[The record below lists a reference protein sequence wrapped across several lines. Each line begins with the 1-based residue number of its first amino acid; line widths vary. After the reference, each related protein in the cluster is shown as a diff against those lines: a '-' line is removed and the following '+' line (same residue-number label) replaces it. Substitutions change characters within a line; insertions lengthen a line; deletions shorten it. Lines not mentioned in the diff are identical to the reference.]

1 MSLNYKTA
9 YNKADGDEDA
19 YLRHLHIQKG
29 SDLNTDDR
37 LIAADEWTKYNGTRK
52 KSKSG
57 SSGSVGATLTTGI
70 DDILGNQ
77 RESFGGKSYTGEF
90 VGLQDAFRLFV
101 NDAQTGL
108 GSVGDMVSNLI
119 EMSKNQIL
127 LFYEQQTD
135 LFAKI
140 NQETGLSGA
149 LSKDF
154 REEITNTS
162 VYANR
167 LGISFDQVSSAITQ
181 ILENSGR
188 FRVMS
193 EETMNKIMLMSNVA
207 FKSVEDAAK
216 SIETFQNISLGAM
229 NAMEAVDK
237 MALSSFQLGLN
248 AKKTTEGVVTNLAKL
263 NQFGFKD
270 GVDGLNRMVQKSVEF
285 KTNLSDIFNLA
296 DKVMDPTNAIE
307 LSANLQVIGGAL
319 GDFNDP
325 LKMMY
330 MATNNVE
337 GLQDAL
343 IGSVEQLVQFNNE
356 SGRFEITGA
365 NLRRAKAMAE
375 TLGMSYDDL
384 ANTAVNAAQ
393 RTSAFTEMLS
403 SGMIMDEG
411 LKEFVANMA
420 QMKNGQM
427 VVEITSKELR
437 EELGGKTEIA
447 LNQMTDAQAALLK
460 GYQDEFIS
468 MDTTDIAIQQ
478 VNLMQNLDRNL
489 SFIAASTRLAAGKD
503 INQLLELTGL
513 NTKEINNSMRSSAD
527 SWVEF
532 GKDLNNNLIAK
543 PLQDVFNKVKL
554 DNTIPPTAI
563 PANGS
568 TATNASTQNK
578 QTNQSNSE
586 DSSLISEKVNKI
598 IMEVNV
604 SAPALLD
611 QFQKWLLANWDSIMK
626 DIKNNTYF
634 SNINRD

>member
-1 MSLNYKTA
+1 MSLDYRAA
-9 YNKADGDEDA
+9 YNRANGDKDA
-19 YLRHLHIQKG
+19 YLHHLHIQKG

-37 LIAADEWTKYNGTRK
+37 FIAAEEWIKYNGTKGGSR
-52 KSKSG
+52 G
-57 SSGSVGATLTTGI
+57 SSIGATLTSGI

-108 GSVGDMVSNLI
+108 GSVGDMISNII
-119 EMSKNQIL
+119 EMSKNQTL
-127 LFYEQQTD
+127 LFYKQQTD

-167 LGISFDQVSSAITQ
+167 LGISFDQVSTAVSK

-207 FKSVEDAAK
+207 FKSVEDAAN
-216 SIETFQNISLGAM
+216 SIESFQNISLGAM
-229 NAMEAVDK
+229 DAMEAVDK

-248 AKKTTEGVVTNLAKL
+248 AKKTTEGVVANLAKL

-270 GVDGLNRMVQKSVEF
+270 GIDGLNRMVQRSIEF

-330 MATNNVE
+330 MATNNIE

-343 IGSVEQLVQFNNE
+343 IGSVEQMVQFNNE

-375 TLGMSYDDL
+375 SLGMSYNDL
-384 ANTAVNAAQ
+384 ATTAVNAAQ

-403 SGMIMDEG
+403 SGNIMDEG

-427 VVEITSKELR
+427 VVEITSKELQ
-437 EELGGKTEIA
+437 EKLGGKTEIA
-447 LNQMTDAQAALLK
+447 LSQMTAAQAALLK

-503 INQLLELTGL
+503 INKLLELTGL
-513 NTKEINNSMRSSAD
+513 DTKELNNSMRRSAD
-527 SWVEF
+527 NWVEF
-532 GKDLNNNLIAK
+532 GKDLNDNIVLK
-543 PLQDVFNKVKL
+543 PLQDIINKL
-554 DNTIPPTAI
+554 T
-563 PANGS
+563 
-568 TATNASTQNK
+568 STQTSATST
-578 QTNQSNSE
+578 QTSTQSNNAN
-586 DSSLISEKVNKI
+586 SSVISDKVNKLV
-598 IMEVNV
+598 MDVNIQ
-604 SAPALLD
+604 APALFD
-611 QFQKWLLANWDSIMK
+611 QFQKWLIDNWSIVEAKIKSSGYFDSG
-626 DIKNNTYF
+626 IKT
-634 SNINRD
+634 

>member
-1 MSLNYKTA
+1 
-9 YNKADGDEDA
+9 
-19 YLRHLHIQKG
+19 
-29 SDLNTDDR
+29 
-37 LIAADEWTKYNGTRK
+37 
-52 KSKSG
+52 
-57 SSGSVGATLTTGI
+57 
-70 DDILGNQ
+70 
-77 RESFGGKSYTGEF
+77 
-90 VGLQDAFRLFV
+90 
-101 NDAQTGL
+101 
-108 GSVGDMVSNLI
+108 
-119 EMSKNQIL
+119 
-127 LFYEQQTD
+127 
-135 LFAKI
+135 
-140 NQETGLSGA
+140 
-149 LSKDF
+149 
-154 REEITNTS
+154 
-162 VYANR
+162 
-167 LGISFDQVSSAITQ
+167 
-181 ILENSGR
+181 
-188 FRVMS
+188 
-193 EETMNKIMLMSNVA
+193 
-207 FKSVEDAAK
+207 
-216 SIETFQNISLGAM
+216 
-229 NAMEAVDK
+229 MEAVDK

-296 DKVMDPTNAIE
+296 DRVMDPTNAIE

-325 LKMMY
+325 LKLMY

-375 TLGMSYDDL
+375 ALGMSYDDL

-447 LNQMTDAQAALLK
+447 LSQMTDKQAALLK

-503 INQLLELTGL
+503 INKLLELTGL
-513 NTKEINNSMRSSAD
+513 NTKEINNSLRSSAD
-527 SWVEF
+527 NWVEF
-532 GKDLNNNLIAK
+532 GKDLNNNLVLK
-543 PLQDVFNKVKL
+543 PVDEILNRLTNKGKL
-554 DNTIPPTAI
+554 DNTIPTTTI
-563 PANGS
+563 PANS
-568 TATNASTQNK
+568 LSATNASTQSN
-578 QTNQSNSE
+578 QSNQSNSG

-611 QFQKWLLANWDSIMK
+611 QFQKWLLANWDSITK

>member
-1 MSLNYKTA
+1 
-9 YNKADGDEDA
+9 
-19 YLRHLHIQKG
+19 
-29 SDLNTDDR
+29 
-37 LIAADEWTKYNGTRK
+37 
-52 KSKSG
+52 
-57 SSGSVGATLTTGI
+57 
-70 DDILGNQ
+70 
-77 RESFGGKSYTGEF
+77 
-90 VGLQDAFRLFV
+90 
-101 NDAQTGL
+101 
-108 GSVGDMVSNLI
+108 
-119 EMSKNQIL
+119 
-127 LFYEQQTD
+127 
-135 LFAKI
+135 
-140 NQETGLSGA
+140 
-149 LSKDF
+149 
-154 REEITNTS
+154 
-162 VYANR
+162 
-167 LGISFDQVSSAITQ
+167 
-181 ILENSGR
+181 
-188 FRVMS
+188 
-193 EETMNKIMLMSNVA
+193 
-207 FKSVEDAAK
+207 
-216 SIETFQNISLGAM
+216 
-229 NAMEAVDK
+229 MEAVDK

-325 LKMMY
+325 LKMIY

-375 TLGMSYDDL
+375 ALGMSYDDL

-447 LNQMTDAQAALLK
+447 LSQMTDKQAALLK

-503 INQLLELTGL
+503 INKLLELTGL
-513 NTKEINNSMRSSAD
+513 NTKEINNSLRSSAD
-527 SWVEF
+527 NWVEF
-532 GKDLNNNLIAK
+532 GKDLNNNLVLK
-543 PLQDVFNKVKL
+543 PVDEILNRLTNKGKL
-554 DNTIPPTAI
+554 DNTIPTTTI
-563 PANGS
+563 PANS
-568 TATNASTQNK
+568 LSATNASTQSN
-578 QTNQSNSE
+578 QSNQSNSG

-611 QFQKWLLANWDSIMK
+611 QFQKWLLANWDSITK